1 MTGWR
6 LGYGIMPPELV
17 PHVVKLAVNSVSCA
31 ATFSQRAA
39 IAALDGPQ
47 DDVQAMLAEFTLR
60 RRLVTDGLRS
70 IPGINCPEPEGAF
83 YAFPNIS
90 GTGLTSVEFEDRAM
104 NEAGVAL
111 LAGDA
116 FGEFG
121 EGYVRLS
128 YANSQENISKAL
140 ERLDAMVRSLG

>member
-1 MTGWR
+1 
-6 LGYGIMPPELV
+6 V

-47 DDVQAMLAEFTLR
+47 DGVQAMLAEFTLR
-60 RRLVTDGLRS
+60 RCLVTDGLRG

-90 GTGLTSVEFEDRAM
+90 GTGLSSAEFEDHAM